1 MKGYILN
8 TLTVI
13 FGSLIGFYFG
23 KKINERVK
31 ENIFNALGLIT
42 IFLGIKMT
50 LMGKNMITIV
60 LSIVIGTFTG
70 SILNLEDNVSA
81 ILEKLK
87 IFLGK
92 KGRTDGFLIAST
104 LFCVGSMTIIGSIKD
119 GLYND
124 ATLINIKSIMDGF
137 ASILLTAKYGLSV
150 IFSAVTVFL
159 VQGVLTI
166 SSEYLK
172 ELPQSFVSNLDGV
185 GGIIVLSIGFNL
197 LNIKNIKTFD
207 MLPSLLFLC
216 ILSIWLS

>member
-92 KGRTDGFLIAST
+92 KGRTDGFLI
-104 LFCVGSMTIIGSIKD
+104 
-119 GLYND
+119 
-124 ATLINIKSIMDGF
+124 
-137 ASILLTAKYGLSV
+137 
-150 IFSAVTVFL
+150 
-159 VQGVLTI
+159 
-166 SSEYLK
+166 
-172 ELPQSFVSNLDGV
+172 
-185 GGIIVLSIGFNL
+185 
-197 LNIKNIKTFD
+197 
-207 MLPSLLFLC
+207 
-216 ILSIWLS
+216 